1 MRQGHQEGK
10 RGKASCRIGLG
21 SAGCW
26 APLWR
31 GLSRPI
37 KRVSE
42 AQLEGA
48 LVVGLQYDRQLKT
61 GKDTTV
67 PESPRTR
74 FQEMEEVL
82 GRGKE

>member
-10 RGKASCRIGLG
+10 RGKVSCRIGLG